1 MYVRSP
7 EVAKLL
13 LENGA
18 DPNIVTATGW
28 TAVMHAVQGYE
39 SMVDE
44 DKNRKRKIAEM
55 LVMAGA
61 RLDTKNQF
69 GLDVFSY
76 TKDEAFKER
85 LRALAA
91 RR

>member
-1 MYVRSP
+1 MPS
-7 EVAKLL
+7 K
-13 LENGA
+13 
-18 DPNIVTATGW
+18 VTKAWW
-28 TAVMHAVQGYE
+28 TRTII
-39 SMVDE
+39 
-44 DKNRKRKIAEM
+44 RKRKIAEM

-76 TKDEAFKER
+76 TKDEAFKGR
-85 LRALAA
+85 FRALAA